1 MRHLNLGTSG
11 VSASV
16 LGLGCM
22 AMANAYGEV
31 RDADANDTLRRALD
45 LGINH
50 FDTADVYANGS
61 SERLLS
67 QLLKSH
73 RHEIVIA
80 TKGGATRTADNK
92 PSNDGS
98 PKYLRQA
105 CEASLKRLA
114 IDCIDLYYLHRVDPH
129 VPIEESVGALADLVK
144 EGKVRAVGL
153 SEVAPAMLRRAHSI
167 HPIAALQTEFSLGFQ
182 DPDREILPLCQEL
195 GITFVAYSP
204 LGRGLWSGAMG
215 SDHVF
220 EPGDIRAS
228 IPRFVEENMKANL
241 VLVDSLRQIAAA
253 EGITVAQ
260 LALAWVLS
268 RGDHVIAIPG
278 TRSPERL
285 ALNVAAAGIRL
296 SAQAQAALD
305 SFPFAAI
312 KGARHTKY
320 MLSRINLENTDERI

>member
-1 MRHLNLGTSG
+1 MRHLNLGASSIS
-11 VSASV
+11 VSV

-31 RDADANDTLRRALD
+31 RDAETTNTLRKALD

-50 FDTADVYANGS
+50 FDTADVYANGT
-61 SERLLS
+61 SERLLA
-67 QLLKSH
+67 QLLKTH
-73 RHEIVIA
+73 RDEIVIA

-92 PSNDGS
+92 ASNNGS

-129 VPIEESVGALADLVK
+129 IPVEESVGALADLVS
-144 EGKVRAVGL
+144 EGKVRAIGL

-204 LGRGLWSGAMG
+204 LGRGLWSGAMRP
-215 SDHVF
+215 DHVF
-220 EPGDIRAS
+220 EPGDIRAN
-228 IPRFVEENMKANL
+228 IPRFIDENMKANL
-241 VLVDSLRQIAAA
+241 VLVDSLKQIAAA

-260 LALAWVLS
+260 LALAWVIS

-278 TRSPERL
+278 TRSSERL
-285 ALNVAAAGIRL
+285 AQNVAAADHRL
-296 SAQAQAALD
+296 SFETQAALE
-305 SFPFAAI
+305 SFPFADI
-312 KGARHTKY
+312 RGARHTRY
-320 MLSRINLENTDERI
+320 MLSRINLENSNERT